1 MSTMEP
7 HEIPRSTWQA
17 RMPEAEMS
25 TRELVAAAV
34 ASATDLVRDEI
45 ELARLELKRDLKA
58 QMRSSIWLVVGV
70 VFALMVLALLLV
82 AVAFALA
89 TVLPGWGA
97 ALIVAGFAAIV
108 ATITG
113 IVGYVTIVRK
123 PLDVTRRTLKEN
135 LEWAKKRRLS

>member
-1 MSTMEP
+1 
-7 HEIPRSTWQA
+7 
-17 RMPEAEMS
+17 MS

-45 ELARLELKRDLKA
+45 ELARLEIKRDIKA
-58 QMRSSIWLVVGV
+58 QIRSGIWLGVGA
-70 VFALMVLALLLV
+70 VFALMLLAMLLV
-82 AVAFALA
+82 TVAFALA

-113 IVGYVTIVRK
+113 VIGYTKIVRK
-123 PLDVTRRTLKEN
+123 PLQTTRRTLKED
-135 LEWAKKRRLS
+135 LEWAKTRRLS

>member
-1 MSTMEP
+1 
-7 HEIPRSTWQA
+7 
-17 RMPEAEMS
+17 MS
-25 TRELVAAAV
+25 TRELVAAAI

>member
-1 MSTMEP
+1 MEP

-123 PLDVTRRTLKEN
+123 PLDVTRRTLKED
-135 LEWAKKRRLS
+135 LEWAKKSRLS

>member
-1 MSTMEP
+1 
-7 HEIPRSTWQA
+7 
-17 RMPEAEMS
+17 MS